1 MKEASPVVFSLIS
14 AAGTVLALSL
24 SAVALYRQRA
34 TPRLEGQLVVSH
46 PTRLA
51 RISVRNSGTAT
62 ARAPWFMFV
71 AQGQHVIG
79 QVGSGFLGPDDGRIA
94 PTDLAMNEKV
104 APREIKGV
112 VGYLDSKG
120 HHVVWSTE
128 NGKRKRFKATTYEE
142 AFRHF
147 HPDVAFGQ
155 QRGITGPPVAL

>member
-1 MKEASPVVFSLIS
+1 MV
-14 AAGTVLALSL
+14 T
-24 SAVALYRQRA
+24 
-34 TPRLEGQLVVSH
+34 H

-71 AQGQHVIG
+71 AQGQYVIG
-79 QVGSGFLGPDDGRIA
+79 QVGSGFLGPNDGRIA
-94 PTDLAMNEKV
+94 PTDLVMNEKV

-120 HHVVWSTE
+120 RHVVWSTD
-128 NGKRKRFKATTYEE
+128 NGRRKRFKTTTYEE

-147 HPDVAFGQ
+147 HPGVAFGQ
-155 QRGITGPPVAL
+155 LHGVTGPPVPL